1 MVFSSVWLAE
11 KSVFGQ
17 DEAKYIAFCSVV
29 LRYVHVLVG
38 LFDEIVFEI
47 FVQINKFYLT

>member
-1 MVFSSVWLAE
+1 MWFSSVWLAE
-11 KSVFGQ
+11 KSVFGR

-29 LRYVHVLVG
+29 LPSVHILVG

-47 FVQINKFYLT
+47 FVQITIFLM